1 MPKPV
6 ILALDDEIQVLN
18 AVERDLQAKYAKD
31 YRVLKAA
38 SGAEALEL
46 VKKLKQR
53 NTPLALFLVDQRMP
67 VMTGIE
73 FLTQARKYYS
83 EARQVLL
90 TAYADTEVAIA
101 SINNIGLDYY
111 LMKPWDPPEQ
121 NLYPILDEQLAEWL
135 ESVILPYEGIRVAG
149 TLWSAKSHATK
160 DFLARNR
167 IAYQWLDI
175 EKDSEARL
183 LVESVESAK
192 AELPVVFFPDGSVL
206 MAPENRALAEK
217 IGIRTQAAEKHYDLI
232 IIGGGPAGL
241 GAAVNAASEG
251 LRTLMIERHATG
263 GQAGTSSRIENY
275 LGFPKGISGG
285 DLARRATDQAIR
297 LGCEV
302 LTAREVTRV
311 RVEGNYKFITL
322 DDGQEL
328 TCLALLIATG
338 VTLREL
344 DIPGIKELQGA
355 GVYYG
360 AALTEAKNYKGEHV
374 YVIGGA
380 NSAGQGAIWLSQF
393 AKQVTILVRGS
404 SLGSRGGSLGEMSQY
419 LVKQIEATPNIDVVT
434 RFTVEGVKGK
444 DRLEQIVAK
453 NIDSGELQTM
463 DAAAMF
469 IFIGAVAH
477 TDMVAGLV
485 ERNVQGFIIT
495 GPDLLQDGRWP
506 KSWPLQ
512 RDPYILETSVPG
524 IFAAGDIRH
533 AAIRRVASAVG
544 QGGIA
549 VSLVHQYLK
558 TV

>member
-1 MPKPV
+1 MAKPV

-18 AVERDLQAKYAKD
+18 AVERDLAAKYAKD

-53 NTPLALFLVDQRMP
+53 NSPIALFLVDQRMP
-67 VMTGIE
+67 GITGID
-73 FLTQARKYYS
+73 FLTEARKYYPDT
-83 EARQVLL
+83 RQVLL

-101 SINNIGLDYY
+101 SINSIGLDYY

-121 NLYPILDEQLAEWL
+121 NLYPILDELLAEWL
-135 ESVILPYEGIRVAG
+135 ATVPLPYEGIRVAG

-167 IAYQWLDI
+167 IGYQWLDI
-175 EKDSEARL
+175 EKNDEARL
-183 LVESVESAK
+183 LVESVGGGK

-206 MAPENRALAEK
+206 AAPENRALAEK
-217 IGIRTQAAEKHYDLI
+217 IGIRTQATQQHYDLI
-232 IIGGGPAGL
+232 IVGGGPAGL
-241 GAAVNAASEG
+241 SAAVSSASEG
-251 LRTLMIERHATG
+251 LRTLMIERQATG

-275 LGFPKGISGG
+275 LGFPKGISGAE
-285 DLARRATDQAIR
+285 LARRATDQAIR

-302 LTAREVTRV
+302 LTAREVTKV
-311 RVEGNYKFITL
+311 RVEDNYKIITL

-328 TCLALLIATG
+328 SCLALLIATG

-344 DIPGIKELQGA
+344 AVPGVKELYGA
-355 GVYYG
+355 GIYYG
-360 AALTEAKNYKGEHV
+360 AALTEALHYKGEHV
-374 YVIGGA
+374 FVIGGA
-380 NSAGQGAIWLSQF
+380 NSAGQGAVWLAQF
-393 AKQVTILVRGS
+393 AKQVTILLRGS
-404 SLGSRGGSLGEMSQY
+404 SLGSRGGSVGEMSQY
-419 LVKQIEATPNIDVVT
+419 LVDQIEATANIDVLT
-434 RFTVEGVKGK
+434 RRTVEEVKGK
-444 DRLEQIVAK
+444 DRLKQLVIK
-453 NIDSGELQTM
+453 NLENGELSTV

-485 ERNVQGFIIT
+485 ERNKQGFILT
-495 GPDLLQDGRWP
+495 GPDLLQNGQWP
-506 KSWPLQ
+506 KSWRLS
-512 RDPYILETSVPG
+512 RDPYLLETSVPG

-533 AAIRRVASAVG
+533 AAVRRVVSAVG

-549 VSLVHQYLK
+549 VSQVHQYLK